1 MVKKGL
7 LLPLVFLLLFLGGCA
22 EFSGASAGKI
32 IPPSAQVSPLGGK
45 WTVLE
50 ELDSN
55 GSEGGAGQP
64 WLGSDVQFAPGVVSF
79 GGHVWDNP
87 AYKIKRVKAEDYLL
101 TKYIP
106 SVGSSGLKSQKVDVI
121 TVYASGNYLGEF
133 MKLDDTGMIFFVQ
146 NKALLLNK
154 VADEAD
160 STLVAGNTNAQEP
173 NQDSR
178 EGISGVLLGL
188 RIPAAAGYTYQTL
201 WIAVDHQQLKP
212 ILTSDQIFFPR
223 TSGFWELSVQNLPTD
238 GMTDNLL
245 TARNVTAKAPDLKR
259 GDGERAEGAGIEEQT
274 YAEPAERVINYIGN
288 DYIAMEKI
296 TAGINHLQVLPV
308 DKLLSPTEIK
318 VSDLLGDKGFNAYLN
333 AREQAAAALREKGI
347 TSVSQDES
355 GENFGLIRKN
365 GRWSLVGRIHYQ
377 SGGNLEYK
385 DFDLKLIPP
394 ANLIFYDALVLSW
407 YNIKDRVPDA
417 TDAFTSPNRDIAL
430 VKTKT
435 KLTIYP
441 IGADK
446 LGETHLAELE
456 LPEGATVIMAE
467 WATGSYVDSWEK
479 SFLAYGAQALADG
492 SVRMR

>member
-1 MVKKGL
+1 MVKKNL
-7 LLPLVFLLLFLGGCA
+7 LLPLLCLLLFLGGCA

-32 IPPSAQVSPLGGK
+32 SPPSAQVSPLGGK
-45 WTVLE
+45 WTVLQ
-50 ELDSN
+50 ELDGN

-87 AYKIKRVKAEDYLL
+87 AYKIKRVKADDYLL

-146 NKALLLNK
+146 NKALLLGK

-160 STLVAGNTNAQEP
+160 STLVAGNSNAQEL

-188 RIPAAAGYTYQTL
+188 RIPAATGYTYQTL
-201 WIAVDHQQLKP
+201 WIASDHQQLKP
-212 ILTSDQIFFPR
+212 ILASEQIFFPR
-223 TSGFWELSVQNLPTD
+223 TSGFWELSVQNLPTAGTTND
-238 GMTDNLL
+238 LL
-245 TARNVTAKAPDLKR
+245 TARNVTAKVPDLKR
-259 GDGERAEGAGIEEQT
+259 EEWGWERGAGTEEQT

-288 DYIAMEKI
+288 DYVAIEKRIA
-296 TAGINHLQVLPV
+296 GSNHLQVFPV

-347 TSVSQDES
+347 TAISQDES
-355 GENFGLIRKN
+355 GKNFGLIRKN

-377 SGGNLEYK
+377 SDGNFEYK

-435 KLTIYP
+435 KLIIYP
-441 IGADK
+441 IGGEK

-479 SFLAYGAQALADG
+479 SFLAYGGQALASG